1 LDAATAVDCEASEA
15 EEFTAEEQRAQRR
28 ATARGDEVEI
38 VASLGAA
45 SSAPTEETPDAWPN
59 PRYAKKEGGPETYPY
74 ARLDISL
81 RLCSVTNL
89 RGGTWRGRGTHR
101 FGWDLGGRLVR
112 SVWRRRLCPGI
123 LLGTRGG
130 SRRDLE

>member
-1 LDAATAVDCEASEA
+1 MDAGAAVDCEASEA

-38 VASLGAA
+38 VASSGAA

-81 RLCSVTNL
+81 RLCGVRNL
-89 RGGTWRGRGTHR
+89 PGGIW
-101 FGWDLGGRLVR
+101 L
-112 SVWRRRLCPGI
+112 RR
-123 LLGTRGG
+123 
-130 SRRDLE
+130 